1 MGGFGWNSFGYV
13 LKSKHKVYEGT
24 GNRLTAPVLFP
35 FCGGVQVMFNLF
47 KMGRGRLAPL
57 LLLLM
62 VLLLPG
68 CSSAQPDQAGGGPQ
82 LPAGTPAAQ
91 TPRPGDEAAP
101 LPGAA
106 EGTAVPSAPAEGTA
120 APAQAGASEPAKPP
134 ASPGAAATLPSAGAS
149 EPAKSPASPGAA
161 ATLPSAGASEP
172 AKPSTAATPKPPTP
186 KPAPAATAK
195 PPAATR
201 SPAAT
206 PKPDN
211 VVTLSITGDEEH
223 GVILA
228 AAQYELKKG
237 ESVLELLK
245 RITRGQK
252 IQMEY
257 QGSKAFAYVEGI
269 DNLYEGDH
277 GSESG
282 WMYKVNGEFPSKA
295 AGSWIVEPGD
305 TIEWLYTLDLGK
317 DLGAKAP

>member
-1 MGGFGWNSFGYV
+1 
-13 LKSKHKVYEGT
+13 
-24 GNRLTAPVLFP
+24 
-35 FCGGVQVMFNLF
+35 MFNLC
-47 KMGRGRLAPL
+47 KTSRGRLAPL

-68 CSSAQPDQAGGGPQ
+68 CSSSQPEQADGGPQ
-82 LPAGTPAAQ
+82 PSAGTQAAQ

-101 LPGAA
+101 QPGAA
-106 EGTAVPSAPAEGTA
+106 EGTAIPSATAEGIA
-120 APAQAGASEPAKPP
+120 AP
-134 ASPGAAATLPSAGAS
+134 ASPGAAATQPPAGAS
-149 EPAKSPASPGAA
+149 EPAAHAPASPGAA
-161 ATLPSAGASEP
+161 ATQPPAGTGKPAARASASPGAAATQPP
-172 AKPSTAATPKPPTP
+172 AGTGKPAAHAPASPGTAATQPPAGTG
-186 KPAPAATAK
+186 KPAAQSPAATAK
-195 PPAATR
+195 PPAAKPH
-201 SPAAT
+201 PAAT

-228 AAQYELKKG
+228 AAPYEFVKG

-257 QGSKAFAYVEGI
+257 QGSKTFAYVEGI
-269 DNLYEGDH
+269 DNLYENDH

>member
-1 MGGFGWNSFGYV
+1 
-13 LKSKHKVYEGT
+13 
-24 GNRLTAPVLFP
+24 
-35 FCGGVQVMFNLF
+35 MFNLV
-47 KMGRGRLAPL
+47 KRGRGRLAPL
-57 LLLLM
+57 LLLLI

-68 CSSAQPDQAGGGPQ
+68 CSSGQPDQAGGSPQ
-82 LPAGTPAAQ
+82 PPAGTPAAQ

-120 APAQAGASEPAKPP
+120 APA
-134 ASPGAAATLPSAGAS
+134 SPGAAATQPSAGAS
-149 EPAKSPASPGAA
+149 EPAKSPPSPGAA
-161 ATLPSAGASEP
+161 ATQPSAGVSEP
-172 AKPSTAATPKPPTP
+172 AKPASPSAAATQSSAGAS
-186 KPAPAATAK
+186 KPAKSPPSPGAAATQ
-195 PPAATR
+195 PPAGASKPAN

-228 AAQYELKKG
+228 AAQYEIKKG
-237 ESVLELLK
+237 ESVLDLLK
-245 RITRGQK
+245 RITRAQK

-277 GSESG
+277 GAESG

>member
-1 MGGFGWNSFGYV
+1 
-13 LKSKHKVYEGT
+13 
-24 GNRLTAPVLFP
+24 
-35 FCGGVQVMFNLF
+35 MFNLV
-47 KMGRGRLAPL
+47 KRGRGRLAPL

-68 CSSAQPDQAGGGPQ
+68 CSSAQPDQAGGVTQP
-82 LPAGTPAAQ
+82 PAGTPAAQ

-120 APAQAGASEPAKPP
+120 APASPAAAATQPSAGASEPAKPP
-134 ASPGAAATLPSAGAS
+134 ASPAAAATQPSAGAS

-161 ATLPSAGASEP
+161 ATQPSAGASEP
-172 AKPSTAATPKPPTP
+172 AKPAATPKPPTP

-228 AAQYELKKG
+228 AAQYEIKKG
-237 ESVLELLK
+237 ESVLDLLK
-245 RITRGQK
+245 RITREQK

-257 QGSKAFAYVEGI
+257 QGRATFAYVEGI
-269 DNLYEGDH
+269 DNLYENDH

>member
-1 MGGFGWNSFGYV
+1 
-13 LKSKHKVYEGT
+13 
-24 GNRLTAPVLFP
+24 
-35 FCGGVQVMFNLF
+35 MFNLV
-47 KMGRGRLAPL
+47 KRGRGRLAPL

-68 CSSAQPDQAGGGPQ
+68 CSSGQPDQAGGGPQ
-82 LPAGTPAAQ
+82 PPAGTPAAQ

-106 EGTAVPSAPAEGTA
+106 EGTAVPSAPADGTA
-120 APAQAGASEPAKPP
+120 AP
-134 ASPGAAATLPSAGAS
+134 ASPGAAATQPSAGAS
-149 EPAKSPASPGAA
+149 KPAKSA
-161 ATLPSAGASEP
+161 
-172 AKPSTAATPKPPTP
+172 AATPKPPTP
-186 KPAPAATAK
+186 APAPAATAK

-228 AAQYELKKG
+228 AAQYEIKKD
-237 ESVLELLK
+237 ESVLDLLK
-245 RITRGQK
+245 RITRAQK
-252 IQMEY
+252 VQMEY

-277 GSESG
+277 GAESG

>member
-1 MGGFGWNSFGYV
+1 
-13 LKSKHKVYEGT
+13 
-24 GNRLTAPVLFP
+24 
-35 FCGGVQVMFNLF
+35 MFNLF
-47 KMGRGRLAPL
+47 KRGRGRLAPL

-68 CSSAQPDQAGGGPQ
+68 CSSGQP
-82 LPAGTPAAQ
+82 PAGTPAAQ

-106 EGTAVPSAPAEGTA
+106 EGTAVPSAPADGTA
-120 APAQAGASEPAKPP
+120 AP
-134 ASPGAAATLPSAGAS
+134 ASPGAAATQPSAGAS

-161 ATLPSAGASEP
+161 ATQPSAGVSKPAKPPSPGAAATQPSAGASKP
-172 AKPSTAATPKPPTP
+172 AKSPAATPKPPTP
-186 KPAPAATAK
+186 KPAPAATA
-195 PPAATR
+195 
-201 SPAAT
+201 
-206 PKPDN
+206 KPDN

-228 AAQYELKKG
+228 AAQYEIKKG
-237 ESVLELLK
+237 ESVLDLLK
-245 RITRGQK
+245 RITRAQK
-252 IQMEY
+252 IQMEF

-277 GSESG
+277 GAESG

>member
-1 MGGFGWNSFGYV
+1 
-13 LKSKHKVYEGT
+13 
-24 GNRLTAPVLFP
+24 
-35 FCGGVQVMFNLF
+35 MFYLV
-47 KMGRGRLAPL
+47 KRGRGRLAPL

-68 CSSAQPDQAGGGPQ
+68 CSSGQPDQAGGGPQ
-82 LPAGTPAAQ
+82 PPAGTPAAQ
-91 TPRPGDEAAP
+91 TLRPGDEAAP

-120 APAQAGASEPAKPP
+120 APASPAAAATQPSAGASEPAKP
-134 ASPGAAATLPSAGAS
+134 ASPGAAATQPSAGAS

-161 ATLPSAGASEP
+161 ATQPSAGASEP
-172 AKPSTAATPKPPTP
+172 AKPASPSAATTQPSAGASKPAKSPAATPKPPTP
-186 KPAPAATAK
+186 APAA
-195 PPAATR
+195 
-201 SPAAT
+201 AAT

-228 AAQYELKKG
+228 AAQYEIKKG
-237 ESVLELLK
+237 ESVLDLLK
-245 RITRGQK
+245 RITRAQK
-252 IQMEY
+252 IQMEF

-277 GSESG
+277 GAESG

>member
-1 MGGFGWNSFGYV
+1 
-13 LKSKHKVYEGT
+13 
-24 GNRLTAPVLFP
+24 
-35 FCGGVQVMFNLF
+35 MFNLF
-47 KMGRGRLAPL
+47 KTGRGRLAPL

-68 CSSAQPDQAGGGPQ
+68 CSSAQPDQAGGVTQP
-82 LPAGTPAAQ
+82 PAGTPAAQ

-120 APAQAGASEPAKPP
+120 APA
-134 ASPGAAATLPSAGAS
+134 SPAAA
-149 EPAKSPASPGAA
+149 AA
-161 ATLPSAGASEP
+161 QPSAGASEP
-172 AKPSTAATPKPPTP
+172 AKPAATPKPPTP

-228 AAQYELKKG
+228 AAQYEIKKG
-237 ESVLELLK
+237 ESVLDLLK
-245 RITRGQK
+245 RITREQK

-257 QGSKAFAYVEGI
+257 QGRATFAYVEGI
-269 DNLYEGDH
+269 DNLYENDH

>member
-1 MGGFGWNSFGYV
+1 
-13 LKSKHKVYEGT
+13 
-24 GNRLTAPVLFP
+24 
-35 FCGGVQVMFNLF
+35 MFNQF
-47 KMGRGRLAPL
+47 KIGLGRLAPL

-68 CSSAQPDQAGGGPQ
+68 CSSAQPDQAGSGTQP
-82 LPAGTPAAQ
+82 PAGTPAAQ

-106 EGTAVPSAPAEGTA
+106 EGTAVPSAPADGTA
-120 APAQAGASEPAKPP
+120 AP
-134 ASPGAAATLPSAGAS
+134 ASPGAAATQPPAGAS
-149 EPAKSPASPGAA
+149 KPAKSPASPGAA
-161 ATLPSAGASEP
+161 ATQPSAGASEP
-172 AKPSTAATPKPPTP
+172 AKPAATPKPPTP
-186 KPAPAATAK
+186 KPVPAATAK

-228 AAQYELKKG
+228 AAQYEIKKG
-237 ESVLELLK
+237 ESVLDLLK

-269 DNLYEGDH
+269 DNLYESDH
-277 GSESG
+277 GAESG

>member
-1 MGGFGWNSFGYV
+1 
-13 LKSKHKVYEGT
+13 
-24 GNRLTAPVLFP
+24 
-35 FCGGVQVMFNLF
+35 MFNLV
-47 KMGRGRLAPL
+47 KRGRGRLAPL

-68 CSSAQPDQAGGGPQ
+68 CSSGQPDQAGGGPQ
-82 LPAGTPAAQ
+82 PPAGTPAAQ

-106 EGTAVPSAPAEGTA
+106 EGTAVPSAPADGTA
-120 APAQAGASEPAKPP
+120 AP
-134 ASPGAAATLPSAGAS
+134 ASPGAAATQPSAGAS
-149 EPAKSPASPGAA
+149 KPAKPASPSA
-161 ATLPSAGASEP
+161 ATTQPPAGVSKPAKPASPSAATTQPSAGASKP
-172 AKPSTAATPKPPTP
+172 AKSPAATPKPPTP
-186 KPAPAATAK
+186 APAA
-195 PPAATR
+195 
-201 SPAAT
+201 AAT

-228 AAQYELKKG
+228 AAQYEIKKG
-237 ESVLELLK
+237 ESVLDLLK
-245 RITRGQK
+245 RITRAQK

-277 GSESG
+277 GAESG